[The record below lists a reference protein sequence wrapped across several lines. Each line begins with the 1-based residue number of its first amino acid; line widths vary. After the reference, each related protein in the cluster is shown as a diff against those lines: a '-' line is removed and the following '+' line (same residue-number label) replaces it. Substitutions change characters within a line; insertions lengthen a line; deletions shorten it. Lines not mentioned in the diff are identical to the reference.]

1 MARWQKNRSTPHPD
15 LRQRQALAGPH
26 KYGAGHCQDRIR
38 PVQPKHDRKRHRSVV
53 ETVRAATESLAQ
65 NKKLTLTTSEEK
77 ALQVG
82 HFAETD
88 TGPGIPLDQQDR
100 IFEQFSSKTKAKGGT
115 GLGLAIAKQIVEM
128 HGGHIWV
135 ELTLGKTFQ
144 IELPIRAKY
153 RQRAL

>member
-1 MARWQKNRSTPHPD
+1 
-15 LRQRQALAGPH
+15 
-26 KYGAGHCQDRIR
+26 
-38 PVQPKHDRKRHRSVV
+38 VV